1 MSTAAQVPLL
11 ANLATS
17 FYLSNAAERHL
28 CERQTNEPI
37 VVTDFGGGGAISVK
51 NVELEFFANSTKLDF
66 LLPASLYRVTRT
78 LFLKHVDYL
87 NIDHR
92 KTRSD
97 FRFKK
102 TNKKKP

>member
-51 NVELEFFANSTKLDF
+51 NVEFSF
-66 LLPASLYRVTRT
+66 LQIAPNWT
-78 LFLKHVDYL
+78 FC
-87 NIDHR
+87 
-92 KTRSD
+92 
-97 FRFKK
+97 FRQVYIE
-102 TNKKKP
+102 